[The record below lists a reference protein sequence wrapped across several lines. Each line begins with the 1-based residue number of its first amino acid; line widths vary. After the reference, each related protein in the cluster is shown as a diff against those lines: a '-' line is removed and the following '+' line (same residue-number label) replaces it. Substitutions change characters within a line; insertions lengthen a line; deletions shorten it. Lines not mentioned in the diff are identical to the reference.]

1 MERSCKDMAKKILKQ
16 YLYEPLPITEL
27 QKRQLNEGG
36 EIKKSIKANGYQV
49 ELRITFQGLQVKVFK
64 GVTLCAESVRQRP
77 FTVKS

>member
-1 MERSCKDMAKKILKQ
+1 MEKLCKDMAKKILKQ
-16 YLYEPLPITEL
+16 YLYEPPSITER

-64 GVTLCAESVRQRP
+64 GAALCAESASQRP
-77 FTVKS
+77 YG